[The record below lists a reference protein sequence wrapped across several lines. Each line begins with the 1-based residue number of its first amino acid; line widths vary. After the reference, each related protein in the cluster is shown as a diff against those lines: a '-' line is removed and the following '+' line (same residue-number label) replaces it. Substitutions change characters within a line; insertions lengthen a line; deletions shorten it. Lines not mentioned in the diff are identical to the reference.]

1 MAGKIEPTERQSAG
15 AAAGADH
22 ILQKFDERWRALND
36 LQRTSD
42 PVKDLHSS
50 DDKLSKAFGDL
61 LRPSPQQ
68 EPATNDVLSGIGHR
82 LDNGTSER
90 KTIYDRL
97 VTIEHQTKRRGSRGF
112 TRYLVAILI
121 GVAATLAWQSY
132 GEATK
137 QIIAASAPKLGWSP
151 EAKQMIASAIQQ
163 LGWTKPSAGPE
174 NTAPQQTVAPK
185 ASTAPSLDPAQVQQM
200 IQSLAALRESVQQL
214 AAGQE
219 GLAALAQT
227 ADRLAAAQDQ
237 MARAIDRLQAA
248 DQEIL
253 VKIPE
258 PPPPPP
264 IAAAPAAAGRP
275 APGGSPPSE
284 NTQNTA
290 PTSASLPVGRAA
302 PEVALR
308 AYCGP
313 DVQRLCRGISW
324 ENGGVIKCLNSHR
337 MEVSPTCDMYFN
349 EMPVHRAAQ
358 TEGHNPKPVTPPSSR
373 TPVPPQ

>member
-1 MAGKIEPTERQSAG
+1 MAGKIEPIERQSAG

-68 EPATNDVLSGIGHR
+68 EPATNDVLSGISHR

-90 KTIYDRL
+90 KAIYDRL
-97 VTIEHQTKRRGSRGF
+97 VAIEHQTKRRGSRGF

-137 QIIAASAPKLGWSP
+137 QIIAASGPKLGWSP
-151 EAKQMIASAIQQ
+151 EAKQMIASGIQQ

-174 NTAPQQTVAPK
+174 NTAPQQIAPK
-185 ASTAPSLDPAQVQQM
+185 ASTAPSLDPAQVRQM
-200 IQSLAALRESVQQL
+200 VQSLAALRESVQQL
-214 AAGQE
+214 VASQE
-219 GLAALAQT
+219 SLAALAQT
-227 ADRLAAAQDQ
+227 VDRLAAAQDQ
-237 MARAIDRLQAA
+237 MARAIDTIQAA
-248 DQEIL
+248 KQE
-253 VKIPE
+253 KIPE
-258 PPPPPP
+258 SPPPPP

-275 APGGSPPSE
+275 APGGSLPSE

-302 PEVALR
+302 TEVALR
-308 AYCGP
+308 ASCGP

-337 MEVSPTCDMYFN
+337 TELSPTCDMYFN
-349 EMPVHRAAQ
+349 EKPVHRAAQ
-358 TEGHNPKPVTPPSSR
+358 KSAPKATSPNR
-373 TPVPPQ
+373 